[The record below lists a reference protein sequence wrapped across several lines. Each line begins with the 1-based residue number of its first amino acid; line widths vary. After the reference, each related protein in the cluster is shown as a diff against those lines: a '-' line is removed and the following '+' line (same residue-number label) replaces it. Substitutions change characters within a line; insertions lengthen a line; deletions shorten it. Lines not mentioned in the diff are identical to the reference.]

1 MDKYSIVSVVNGGYE
16 KFAKVFLRSAIEKLN
31 LEMLHEIC
39 ILDTGLKNDIV
50 EELSNI
56 IQK

>member
-16 KFAKVFLRSAIEKLN
+16 KFAKVFLRSAIKKLN

-39 ILDTGLKNDIV
+39 IMIL
-50 EELSNI
+50 
-56 IQK
+56 